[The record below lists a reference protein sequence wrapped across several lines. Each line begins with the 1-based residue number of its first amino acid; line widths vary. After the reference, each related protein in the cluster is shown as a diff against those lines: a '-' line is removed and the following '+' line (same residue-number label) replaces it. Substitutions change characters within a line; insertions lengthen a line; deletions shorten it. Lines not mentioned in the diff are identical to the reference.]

1 MRKLL
6 KTIGVLL
13 AVVILVIIGG
23 LTYITQALPDIPVPE
38 DLRVEATPA
47 RVARGEYLANHVTL
61 CMDCHSTR
69 DWNKFSGPM
78 IPGTLGKGGEVFDQ
92 KLNFPGKF
100 VAKNITPFNL
110 QGWSDGE
117 IYRAITSGVSKDGHA
132 FFPVMPYPYYNK
144 LATEDVYSI
153 IAYLRSLPPMESHPE
168 VSKADFPMNIILHT
182 IPKPPQP
189 MALPKPTDPEY
200 GAYLINAAACRECH
214 TKMEKGKAV
223 GEPFAGGFEF
233 QFPNGAVARSANI
246 TPDTLTG
253 IGAWDRA
260 TFIRKFRQFTD
271 SSYVPAAV
279 DWRTGDIQT
288 VMPWTM
294 YGGMSEQDLGAIYDH
309 LRTLAPV
316 RNKVQYWSPAGK

>member
-1 MRKLL
+1 MAKSDN
-6 KTIGVLL
+6 GDDAYEAEL
-13 AVVILVIIGG
+13 AELQLALVRYQQHAMKAGDKVLVIFEG
-23 LTYITQALPDIPVPE
+23 
-38 DLRVEATPA
+38 
-47 RVARGEYLANHVTL
+47 
-61 CMDCHSTR
+61 R
-69 DWNKFSGPM
+69 DAAG
-78 IPGTLGKGGEVFDQ
+78 
-92 KLNFPGKF
+92 
-100 VAKNITPFNL
+100 
-110 QGWSDGE
+110 
-117 IYRAITSGVSKDGHA
+117 KDGAISRITEH
-132 FFPVMPYPYYNK
+132 MSIR
-144 LATEDVYSI
+144 ATRV
-153 IAYLRSLPPMESHPE
+153 
-168 VSKADFPMNIILHT
+168 V
-182 IPKPPQP
+182 
-189 MALPKPTDPEY
+189 ALPKPTDPEY